1 MNTDELSTGGGS
13 PSAKS
18 KKREGEK
25 RTSPCTPLREK
36 GKGKEQDRRDIFDI
50 PCSQTA
56 GAGAHARVRNPA
68 AYFKAWREAKFGG
81 DIDPV
86 RAAVDEAVAAFS
98 TKTPET
104 DRRIWLKIANRVG
117 ADEFMRAVWQKQ
129 SENGSD
135 KTVLRD
141 TASAFQNLLNIKF
154 PRPRTK
160 GGAGSGTASRALSEF
175 INSESAAGAKD
186 VSAVVGKAAK
196 AGGVR

>member
-1 MNTDELSTGGGS
+1 MSNEKLSTGCALS
-13 PSAKS
+13 TASL

-25 RTSPCTPLREK
+25 RKSPCTPLREK

-68 AYFKAWREAKFGG
+68 AYFKAWREAKFGA

-117 ADEFMRAVWQKQ
+117 ADAFMDAVWQKAA
-129 SENGSD
+129 EIREDEARGRR
-135 KTVLRD
+135 LRNK
-141 TASAFQNLLNIKF
+141 AAAFQQLLNRRF
-154 PRPRTK
+154 PRE
-160 GGAGSGTASRALSEF
+160 GGA
-175 INSESAAGAKD
+175 K
-186 VSAVVGKAAK
+186 
-196 AGGVR
+196 

>member
-1 MNTDELSTGGGS
+1 MNTDKLSTGGAS
-13 PSAKS
+13 PSANR

-25 RTSPCTPLREK
+25 RKSPCTPLREK

-68 AYFKAWREAKFGG
+68 AYFKAWREAKFGA

-117 ADEFMRAVWQKQ
+117 ADEFMRAVWLKQ

-154 PRPRTK
+154 PRPGTK

-175 INSESAAGAKD
+175 INSENPSRTE
-186 VSAVVGKAAK
+186 
-196 AGGVR
+196 GGRA